1 MIGVAVKIENRTQA
15 VAQSLQKE
23 SVRLV
28 GHAAASLRKRAI
40 ESIQPAEGPS
50 EPGQP
55 PHTRPGKVS
64 RKTGKARPGQLQR
77 AIVYAHDKRANV
89 AVIGPRESVVGDVGQ
104 AHEFGG
110 EFRGEDYP
118 ERPFMT
124 PALEVTEE
132 AFGSSF
138 AGSLSG

>member
-1 MIGVAVKIENRTQA
+1 MIAVKIENHTQA
-15 VAQSLQKE
+15 VAKQLQKA

-40 ESIQPAEGPS
+40 ESIKPAEGASP
-50 EPGQP
+50 PGQP

-77 AIVYAHDKRANV
+77 AIVYAHDKRANT
-89 AVIGPRESVVGDVGQ
+89 AVIGPRASVVGESAA

-124 PALEVTEE
+124 PALEETEE
-132 AFGSSF
+132 TFGNSF
-138 AGSLSG
+138 AGSLGG

>member
-1 MIGVAVKIENRTQA
+1 MIGARVKIVNQTEQ
-15 VAQSLQKE
+15 VAKRLRKS

-40 ESIQPAEGPS
+40 ASIQPAEGAS

-77 AIVYAHDKRANV
+77 AIVYAHDKQMNV
-89 AVIGPRESVVGDVGQ
+89 AVIGPRASVVGETGA

-110 EFRGEDYP
+110 DFRGEDYP
-118 ERPFMT
+118 ERPFMG
-124 PALEVTEE
+124 PALDVTEE
-132 AFGSSF
+132 AFGNSF
-138 AGSLSG
+138 DGSLGG

>member
-1 MIGVAVKIENRTQA
+1 MIGAAVKIVNHTQT
-15 VAQSLQKE
+15 VVKQLQKE

-28 GHAAASLRKRAI
+28 GHAAASLRKRAV
-40 ESIQPAEGPS
+40 ESIKPAEGAS
-50 EPGQP
+50 EPGEP

-89 AVIGPRESVVGDVGQ
+89 AVIGPRASVVGESAA

-124 PALEVTEE
+124 PAVEETEE
-132 AFGSSF
+132 AFGNSF
-138 AGSLSG
+138 AGSLGG